1 MDVICIG
8 RNATAVDN
16 LQVPIKYTFELA
28 VRNVRGQ
35 IASMFIK
42 GVHMF
47 KPQYF

>member
-1 MDVICIG
+1 MDAICIG

-16 LQVPIKYTFELA
+16 LQGPIKYTFELA

-35 IASMFIK
+35 IASMFFK
-42 GVHMF
+42 EVHMF